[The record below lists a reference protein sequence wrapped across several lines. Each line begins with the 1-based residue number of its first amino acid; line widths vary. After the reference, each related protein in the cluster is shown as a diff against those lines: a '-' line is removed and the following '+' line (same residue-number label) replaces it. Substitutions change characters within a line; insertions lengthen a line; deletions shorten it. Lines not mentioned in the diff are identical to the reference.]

1 MSHLLLAACAILSLI
16 PAGLRAHWGEGTRNS
31 VFWALALVAV
41 AGPAS
46 YLAAGLSGPAGV
58 WHAGPAGS
66 LWVTVTWAAI
76 LYLFLSLVSAGAHRL
91 AALVYPYLA
100 VLALLALL
108 TEFLPSSAPEA
119 RPMGA
124 VLGDPWL
131 LFHVVVSVVTYG
143 LLTLAAVS
151 ALAVI
156 IQERSLKSRKKSKI
170 SDILPAARTAETLQI
185 GLLAAAGVVLL
196 LGLATGMAVEFRSS
210 GQLLVLDH
218 KTLLVLL
225 SFLAIAILLA
235 IHWQSG
241 MRGRQ
246 AARWIL
252 VAYLLLSL
260 AFPGVKFI
268 SYVLLGR

>member
-1 MSHLLLAACAILSLI
+1 
-16 PAGLRAHWGEGTRNS
+16 
-31 VFWALALVAV
+31 
-41 AGPAS
+41 
-46 YLAAGLSGPAGV
+46 
-58 WHAGPAGS
+58 
-66 LWVTVTWAAI
+66 
-76 LYLFLSLVSAGAHRL
+76 
-91 AALVYPYLA
+91 
-100 VLALLALL
+100 
-108 TEFLPSSAPEA
+108 
-119 RPMGA
+119 
-124 VLGDPWL
+124 
-131 LFHVVVSVVTYG
+131 
-143 LLTLAAVS
+143 
-151 ALAVI
+151 
-156 IQERSLKSRKKSKI
+156 
-170 SDILPAARTAETLQI
+170 
-185 GLLAAAGVVLL
+185 AGVVLL